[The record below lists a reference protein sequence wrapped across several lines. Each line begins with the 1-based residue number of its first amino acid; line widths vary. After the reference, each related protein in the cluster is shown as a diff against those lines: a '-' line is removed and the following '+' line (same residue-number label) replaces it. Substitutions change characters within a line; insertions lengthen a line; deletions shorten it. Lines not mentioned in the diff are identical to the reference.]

1 LLLHN
6 KAPFK
11 ICAFSKPS
19 IVASV
24 ENLRGGSKKDQR
36 NFSMQL
42 IQKFLRIVYEFF
54 MRLALLKNRLGSCKK
69 QAGRIF
75 FAYHFKCAGHLTRWV
90 SP

>member
-11 ICAFSKPS
+11 TFASSKRS

-24 ENLRGGSKKDQR
+24 ENLRGGVRKDQR

-42 IQKFLRIVYEFF
+42 IQKFLR
-54 MRLALLKNRLGSCKK
+54 MLNTLKNRWDSCKK
-69 QAGRIF
+69 QAGRLF
-75 FAYHFKCAGHLTRWV
+75 FAYHFK
-90 SP
+90 